1 MCVKLDAKIAP
12 MTRPP
17 VVVMGTTIPA
27 TERKPLQKLV
37 VAVGV
42 VDVIGG
48 GRLGGRKFDGRLG
61 GRFVVAS
68 SSSSS
73 PDEVSA
79 SFSCV
84 VPVNFISKKKNGKR
98 KKKLSVKLFFQ
109 LIKKSNIHI
118 TYPCQV

>member
-1 MCVKLDAKIAP
+1 

-84 VPVNFISKKKNGKR
+84 VPVNFISKKKMKE
-98 KKKLSVKLFFQ
+98 KKKKVVRKIIFTNY
-109 LIKKSNIHI
+109 KKMKYYNRIHI
-118 TYPCQV
+118 HTHAKCKINKV

>member
-37 VAVGV
+37 VVVGV

-61 GRFVVAS
+61 GRLVVASS

-84 VPVNFISKKKNGKR
+84 VPVNLFVKKKKMER
-98 KKKLSVKLFFQ
+98 E
-109 LIKKSNIHI
+109 KKS
-118 TYPCQV
+118 CQ

>member
-84 VPVNFISKKKNGKR
+84 VPVNLFLNFISKKKMEE
-98 KKKLSVKLFFQ
+98 KKKKVVSEIF
-109 LIKKSNIHI
+109 INYKKNEIL
-118 TYPCQV
+118 Q